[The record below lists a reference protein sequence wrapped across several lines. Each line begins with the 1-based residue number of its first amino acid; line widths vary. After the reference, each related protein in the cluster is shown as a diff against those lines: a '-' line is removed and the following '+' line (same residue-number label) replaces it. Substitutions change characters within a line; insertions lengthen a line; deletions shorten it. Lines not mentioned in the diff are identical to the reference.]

1 MGINKK
7 SFEEIKNNIN
17 LSDDLGRYLLNEM
30 VKKNLIEYEEN
41 KDSYI
46 LSKKLQNNNLEQQL
60 LIDIRVNYFT
70 FCEGKYDYNLNLY
83 HKKINEKY
91 KKTIWNCYI
100 VKFLKKNHDKKNKI
114 NEIFDYLQHDLP
126 LIAKIGLE
134 IKALETCLNELD
146 EKGLIKKISEK
157 KSSNSNIIN
166 IYYKYI

>member
-100 VKFLKKNHDKKNKI
+100 L
-114 NEIFDYLQHDLP
+114 
-126 LIAKIGLE
+126 
-134 IKALETCLNELD
+134 
-146 EKGLIKKISEK
+146 
-157 KSSNSNIIN
+157 
-166 IYYKYI
+166 

>member
-1 MGINKK
+1 M
-7 SFEEIKNNIN
+7 
-17 LSDDLGRYLLNEM
+17 L
-30 VKKNLIEYEEN
+30 
-41 KDSYI
+41 
-46 LSKKLQNNNLEQQL
+46 
-60 LIDIRVNYFT
+60 
-70 FCEGKYDYNLNLY
+70 
-83 HKKINEKY
+83 
-91 KKTIWNCYI
+91 YI
-100 VKFLKKNHDKKNKI
+100 VKYLKKNSDKKNKI